1 MKIMKDAKNTK
12 NIKELA
18 KINDEKAREEIC
30 RIVIKDFS
38 KAKREFVATY
48 CGQGKDFRLHKDAV
62 TKLSMT
68 FKKYAKTLILTDCPL
83 QNLLFDAI
91 ANSNT
96 GTEGVILYLMS
107 CSVIP
112 TNAQDVLEKDHSI
125 EKMFSVAYGW
135 QVAMCG
141 HGLTQL
147 IYADEKYNWHIGY
160 DILVDI
166 SKPILG

>member
-1 MKIMKDAKNTK
+1 MKKLENPKNLR
-12 NIKELA
+12 ELA
-18 KINDEKAREEIC
+18 RINDEKAREEIC
-30 RIVIKDFS
+30 RIVIKEFS

-48 CGQGKDFRLHKDAV
+48 CGPDKEFRLYKDSV
-62 TKLSMT
+62 TKLSTT
-68 FKKYAKTLILTDCPL
+68 FKEIAKEVILTDCPL

-91 ANSNT
+91 ASSDT
-96 GTEGVILYLMS
+96 GTEGIILYLMS
-107 CSVIP
+107 WSVIP

-147 IYADEKYNWHIGY
+147 IYVDEKYNWHIGY
-160 DILVDI
+160 DILSGI
-166 SKPILG
+166 GNSIYG